1 MFLVGLMVPDLG
13 QGKVIL
19 LAGGGRKVVM
29 NSKINSPSSIRLE
42 VAQEAVSITTQFK

>member
-13 QGKVIL
+13 QGKVTL

-29 NSKINSPSSIRLE
+29 NRKIKSPSSVRLE
-42 VAQEAVSITTQFK
+42 VTQEAISITT